1 MKTIQVEV
9 PDKLAAEIE
18 AFVKTGWFGSEAEV
32 VRAALLEFVRRNRVD
47 LLEGFM
53 REDIRWALSQK
64 AQAA

>member
-18 AFVKTGWFGSEAEV
+18 AFVTTGWFGSEAEV
-32 VRAALLEFVRRNRVD
+32 VRAALLEFVRRNRLD
-47 LLEGFM
+47 LLEGFL

-64 AQAA
+64 GQAA